1 MKNIEYVSGKALS
14 SRHFEA
20 MASGCTQ
27 ILIENNY
34 HGLIESGVHYIGV
47 KKDLSNLDQAID
59 QFKNKKVSKIIAERA
74 YELIVE
80 KHTYRK
86 RIDHILHSINF

>member
-1 MKNIEYVSGKALS
+1 MEASKKSFHQKRKKFNIKEHVSAISGNIEYVSGKALS

-47 KKDLSNLDQAID
+47 KKDFI
-59 QFKNKKVSKIIAERA
+59 
-74 YELIVE
+74 EL
-80 KHTYRK
+80 R
-86 RIDHILHSINF
+86 SGN